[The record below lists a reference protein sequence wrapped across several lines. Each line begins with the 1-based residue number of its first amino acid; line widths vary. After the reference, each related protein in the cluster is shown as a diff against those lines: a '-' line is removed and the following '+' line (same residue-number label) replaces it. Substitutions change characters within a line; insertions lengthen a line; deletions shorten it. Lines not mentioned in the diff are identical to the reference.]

1 MFHSPAALMT
11 RVGAARLV
19 LGCLGV
25 ALALLLATL
34 GVALYRGVGDS
45 PLGASDAAFRL
56 APDFTA
62 ETLDGTTFR
71 LGQHEGSPLFLYF
84 WASWCAPCER
94 EAPLIERLWRE
105 YEARGYT
112 FVAVNVMDNR
122 ADAVAFAR
130 RHGLSFPVV
139 SGGDVYLDYGVVALP
154 EAFFVLPGLRLS
166 GKYIGELREED
177 FRAMLDALA
186 EGT

>member
-1 MFHSPAALMT
+1 MSHSAAALVT
-11 RVGAARLV
+11 RVGALRLV
-19 LGCLGV
+19 LGSLAV

-45 PLGASDAAFRL
+45 PLGPDDAAFRL
-56 APDFTA
+56 APDFAA
-62 ETLDGTTFR
+62 ETLDGATFR
-71 LGQHEGSPLFLYF
+71 LGQHAGRPLFLYF

-112 FVAVNVMDNR
+112 FVGVNVMDNA
-122 ADAVAFAR
+122 ADAAAFAR
-130 RHGLSFPVV
+130 RHGLTFPIV
-139 SGGDVYLDYGVVALP
+139 SGNDVYLDYGVVALP
-154 EAFFVLPGLRLS
+154 EAFFVRPGLRVS
-166 GKYIGELREED
+166 GKYIGELRED
-177 FRAMLDALA
+177 GFRAMLDALA